1 MSSPSLPESEGSTS
15 DSNGPD
21 IESSANARPTR
32 TPGKSSGDIGPTSQ
46 YTKTSADSTLTGA
59 ETLAFCSRMSQNAT
73 VDVNLSPTLKIGS
86 GPPALLTSSA
96 EGSPARTSPSPEN
109 GQDSQANAPDCSS
122 RPPESLTLFS
132 GMEDG
137 FSLRMFPDSFP
148 RMGELTSGSFS
159 RRWPTSGFTTSP
171 GECWTVDSS
180 ECHNDGGAFSSLP
193 DVLEADVPPR
203 FYLSPRAAAG
213 IIRRAEKRGRSLP
226 RELDRALTELARL
239 NHSAP
244 GSETPGQ
251 TSPMRKPGGSSP
263 PQPSAQNTE
272 NPQDKTS
279 GNPEPS
285 SPMAVSENQRAEVR
299 ETPYARQLTT
309 GGGKPGQG
317 YPTIRDGQTV
327 RRLTPTECERL
338 QGFPDGWTIP

>member
-32 TPGKSSGDIGPTSQ
+32 TPGKSSGDIGPTSRF
-46 YTKTSADSTLTGA
+46 TKTSQASTANGWTGFDDYNFQETGA
-59 ETLAFCSRMSQNAT
+59 MTQT
-73 VDVNLSPTLKIGS
+73 VRTSSAGLVFKGSP
-86 GPPALLTSSA
+86 TSSA
-96 EGSPARTSPSPEN
+96 EVSPARTSPSPEN
-109 GQDSQANAPDCSS
+109 GQDSQANAPDYSS

-193 DVLEADVPPR
+193 DVLEADTPPR

-213 IIRRAEKRGRSLP
+213 IIRRAEKRGKSLP
-226 RELDRALTELARL
+226 DHLARALREL
-239 NHSAP
+239 SAASAEGLQRP
-244 GSETPGQ
+244 
-251 TSPMRKPGGSSP
+251 TSTGRERSSP

-309 GGGKPGQG
+309 GGGEP
-317 YPTIRDGQTV
+317 V